1 MSTRGQDFRVRSLTG
16 SVYVPSLL
24 FAIGQGAAIPMLPL
38 LALEIGLSVPLA
50 GAVVAARAF
59 GTLLFDVPAGVMVAR
74 LGEKPSMLIGTGI
87 LVVAAVG
94 VGAGPT
100 PWLLALLV
108 VGMGAAS
115 SIWHLARL
123 TYAAEVTPP
132 ALRGRVMSMLGG
144 LGRIGSVLGPL
155 AGGAAVAV
163 FGLEAAF
170 YLQAAFAV
178 VAFVSLAVRT
188 EPLDHPVA
196 VPPRLTRR
204 LLAHVGA
211 EKRLMSTVAVV
222 SVAIQVL
229 RSARDAFLP
238 LWGDAIGISAAQV
251 SVIFAVMSAAEVAT
265 FYPAGLLS
273 DRLGRKWSAIPC
285 MALLSLGVALVPFTG
300 SFLPLAGA
308 ALIVGIG
315 NGLGAGIQMTLG
327 SDLAPTDARAP
338 FLGMWRLGADAGAV
352 AGPSLIAGAA
362 SAVSLAFAAVLLF
375 GVGLA
380 GIMVMAFLVP
390 ETLQE
395 RARAG

>member
-1 MSTRGQDFRVRSLTG
+1 
-16 SVYVPSLL
+16 
-24 FAIGQGAAIPMLPL
+24 
-38 LALEIGLSVPLA
+38 
-50 GAVVAARAF
+50 
-59 GTLLFDVPAGVMVAR
+59 
-74 LGEKPSMLIGTGI
+74 
-87 LVVAAVG
+87 
-94 VGAGPT
+94 
-100 PWLLALLV
+100 
-108 VGMGAAS
+108 
-115 SIWHLARL
+115 
-123 TYAAEVTPP
+123 
-132 ALRGRVMSMLGG
+132 
-144 LGRIGSVLGPL
+144 
-155 AGGAAVAV
+155 
-163 FGLEAAF
+163 
-170 YLQAAFAV
+170 V

-188 EPLDHPVA
+188 EPLDHPVV
-196 VPPRLTRR
+196 VPRRLTRH

-229 RSARDAFLP
+229 RSARDAFIP

-251 SVIFAVMSAAEVAT
+251 SIVFAVMSAAEVVT

-285 MALLSLGVALVPFTG
+285 MALLSIGVALVPFTG
-300 SFLPLAGA
+300 SFVPLAGA

-327 SDLAPTDARAP
+327 SDLAPAEARAP

-362 SAVSLAFAAVLLF
+362 SAVSLAFAAVLLS

-380 GIMVMAFLVP
+380 GIVVMAFLVP

>member
-1 MSTRGQDFRVRSLTG
+1 MSARGQDFRVRSLTG

-38 LALEIGLSVPLA
+38 LALELGLSVPLA

-94 VGAGPT
+94 VGAGPS
-100 PWLLALLV
+100 PWILALLV
-108 VGMGAAS
+108 VAMGAAS

-132 ALRGRVMSMLGG
+132 AHRGRVMSMLGG

-155 AGGAAVAV
+155 AGGAAVAM

-196 VPPRLTRR
+196 VPPRLTRH

-211 EKRLMSTVAVV
+211 AKRLMSTVAVV

-238 LWGDAIGISAAQV
+238 LWGDAIGLSAAQV
-251 SVIFAVMSAAEVAT
+251 SIVFAVMSAAEVVT

-285 MALLSLGVALVPFTG
+285 MALLTLGVALVPFTG
-300 SFLPLAGA
+300 SFVPLVGA

-327 SDLAPTDARAP
+327 SDLAPADARAP

-352 AGPSLIAGAA
+352 AGPSLISGAA
-362 SAVSLAFAAVLLF
+362 SMVSLAFAAVLLS

-380 GIMVMAFLVP
+380 GIVVMAFLVP

-395 RARAG
+395 RARA

>member
-1 MSTRGQDFRVRSLTG
+1 VSASGQDFRVGSLTG

-38 LALEIGLSVPLA
+38 LALDLGLSVPLA

-87 LVVAAVG
+87 LVLAAVG
-94 VGAGPT
+94 VGAGPS
-100 PWLLALLV
+100 PWILALLV
-108 VGMGAAS
+108 VAMGAAS

-132 ALRGRVMSMLGG
+132 AHRGRVMSMLGG

-163 FGLEAAF
+163 FGLAAAF
-170 YLQAAFAV
+170 YLQAAFTV

-188 EPLDHPVA
+188 EPLDHPVV
-196 VPPRLTRR
+196 VPRRLTRH

-229 RSARDAFLP
+229 RSARDAFIP

-251 SVIFAVMSAAEVAT
+251 SIVFAVMSAAEVVT

-285 MALLSLGVALVPFTG
+285 MALLSIGVALVPFTG
-300 SFLPLAGA
+300 SFVPLAGA

-327 SDLAPTDARAP
+327 SDLAPAEARAP

-362 SAVSLAFAAVLLF
+362 SAVSLAFAAVLLS

-380 GIMVMAFLVP
+380 GIVVMAFLVP